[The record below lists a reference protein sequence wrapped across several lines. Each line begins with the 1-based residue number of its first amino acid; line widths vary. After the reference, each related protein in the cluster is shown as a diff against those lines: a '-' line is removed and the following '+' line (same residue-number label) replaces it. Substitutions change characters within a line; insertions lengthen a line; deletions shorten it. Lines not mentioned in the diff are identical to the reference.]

1 VYLRLLK
8 DTSFGAS
15 YPSVQILPIL
25 ELIYQLAN
33 MVAVCYNIP
42 RIVAYMY
49 SYEGNYNDTMAVD
62 SVKITPLAASET
74 SVIDDELCQG
84 RCIHPEHVRAVR
96 RNLLAAEEAA
106 RVAALFAV
114 LSDPTRLQV
123 VYALLNAPTG
133 ELCVCDLATG
143 LGRDDTT
150 ISHQLRVLRSH
161 HIVTMRKAGRVVY
174 YRLVDEHVRQLL
186 ALGLTHASEGDMHR
200 EAQVSA

>member
-1 VYLRLLK
+1 
-8 DTSFGAS
+8 
-15 YPSVQILPIL
+15 
-25 ELIYQLAN
+25 
-33 MVAVCYNIP
+33 
-42 RIVAYMY
+42 
-49 SYEGNYNDTMAVD
+49 MAVD
-62 SVKITPLAASET
+62 AVKLVPVAS
-74 SVIDDELCQG
+74 DKADGGRDELCQG
-84 RCIHPEHVRAVR
+84 HYIHPEHVQAVR
-96 RNLLAAEEAA
+96 RTLLAPEDAM
-106 RVAALFAV
+106 RVASLFAV

-186 ALGLTHASEGDMHR
+186 ALGLTHANEGDVRR
-200 EAQVSA
+200 EVRVSA